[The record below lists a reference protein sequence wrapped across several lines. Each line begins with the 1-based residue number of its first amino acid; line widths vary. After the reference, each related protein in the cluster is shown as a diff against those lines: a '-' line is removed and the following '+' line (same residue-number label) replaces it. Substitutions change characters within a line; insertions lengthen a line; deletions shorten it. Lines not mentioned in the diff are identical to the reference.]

1 MNLSQWNPGK
11 VKAIRKANQTINST
25 TNEGYRKVKQ
35 NSCVEYILNIEDLE
49 DTNFFKKLSIFFCQK
64 NSFFRES

>member
-49 DTNFFKKLSIFFCQK
+49 DTNFF
-64 NSFFRES
+64 

>member
-35 NSCVEYILNIEDLE
+35 NSCAEYILNIEDLE
-49 DTNFFKKLSIFFCQK
+49 DTNFFLKVVYLFLSEKFFLP
-64 NSFFRES
+64 